1 MDYNEELHRL
11 EEIERLC
18 QMIQAENENN
28 GNAEGETAASS
39 QTGRPLVINTL
50 TWAEKDIVIGINYV
64 SISHLDHLH

>member
-18 QMIQAENENN
+18 QVIQAENENS
-28 GNAEGETAASS
+28 GNAEGETAASP
-39 QTGRPLVINTL
+39 QTGRPLVNNAL

-64 SISHLDHLH
+64 SVSHLNH